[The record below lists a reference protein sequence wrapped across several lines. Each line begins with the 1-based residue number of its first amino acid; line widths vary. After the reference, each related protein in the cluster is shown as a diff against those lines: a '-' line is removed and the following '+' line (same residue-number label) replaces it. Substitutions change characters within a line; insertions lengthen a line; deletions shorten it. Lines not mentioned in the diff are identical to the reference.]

1 MSERC
6 TAGWCA
12 DLDWCG
18 VTCAAA
24 VLGGKWHPVVVHR
37 LLSDGPQGFAALAD
51 AASDL
56 SNRVLS
62 DTLDDLRADDVVTR
76 RIVSEEPIRVE
87 YDLTEAGR
95 ALEPVIAAMAEWGRG
110 YA

>member
-1 MSERC
+1 MSDTC

-12 DLDWCG
+12 DADWCS

-24 VLGGKWHPVVVHR
+24 VLDGKWHPVVVHR
-37 LLSDGPQGFAALAD
+37 LLSDGPQGFAALSAVD
-51 AASDL
+51 GL

-62 DTLDDLRADDVVTR
+62 DTLDDLRDEGVVSR
-76 RIVSEEPIRVE
+76 RVVSEEPFRVE
-87 YDLTEAGR
+87 YALTEKGA
-95 ALEPVIAAMAEWGRG
+95 ALEPVVAAMADWGRD